1 MEEYM
6 IETSATLQDLLTEL
20 EQIRTD
26 LEIQKRMLKEMGLL
40 SEEMI
45 DFVRGFKK
53 AGRDHDDEYE
63 KEIRSKKDEEE
74 QKRRWRDVD

>member
-1 MEEYM
+1 M

-45 DFVRGFKK
+45 DFVRGSEK

-63 KEIRSKKDEEE
+63 KGIRSKKDEEE
-74 QKRRWRDVD
+74 QKRRWNDVG